1 MQQNILIVAADGQ
14 VREALA
20 SKFRGGDTNVTL
32 ATSANEAR
40 RVVETVSVD
49 AAIVESHLP
58 DGSGDELRAQILEVR
73 PDCRVVA
80 LTSFKLVRNSP
91 DMLRFGDR
99 DYLVTAEQ
107 LAGVLLA
114 PAAGGAESSGIDR
127 GQQALIHVVDSLVG
141 LLELDQRRFAASS
154 HHVMRLARATA
165 EELGAN
171 EEMLREALLGALLR
185 NIGRAAVEPE
195 ELFDEDPTTEDYPAR
210 VQQHVT
216 ASLRLL
222 EHIDF
227 PWKVMP
233 LIRHQHERYDG
244 AGQPDG
250 LRGREIPM
258 GARILAVVNAWVAMT
273 ARDEDARTADQALDW
288 LVIHAG
294 RAFDPEVV
302 EAFHRVIDRDLSAG
316 RRGKGR
322 PRVLIV
328 DADEQF
334 RRLLKMRLQNEGLET
349 IEAASYEKGLEQMLK
364 SPPALALLDLDHD
377 AAEAFQLLHEL
388 QQDARLVRLPVAL
401 TCGKRDRVLKL
412 RALRQGV
419 DDFIVKGDD
428 LEELVAR
435 VQNVLTREALRGSSE
450 AAPARRGITG
460 DLENLALPDIVQTLT
475 IGMKTACVSLTCDE
489 RNGQI
494 WFENGVPRHARIDEL
509 EGELSFYEM
518 VRWTAGEFV
527 IEHGVRT
534 KKKSLDQDAMFLL
547 MEGLR
552 LMDEASGAAGAAA
565 S

>member
-1 MQQNILIVAADGQ
+1 VLCRPLTAGSAA
-14 VREALA
+14 
-20 SKFRGGDTNVTL
+20 
-32 ATSANEAR
+32 
-40 RVVETVSVD
+40 
-49 AAIVESHLP
+49 
-58 DGSGDELRAQILEVR
+58 
-73 PDCRVVA
+73 
-80 LTSFKLVRNSP
+80 
-91 DMLRFGDR
+91 
-99 DYLVTAEQ
+99 
-107 LAGVLLA
+107 
-114 PAAGGAESSGIDR
+114 SGIDR

-165 EELGAN
+165 EELAAN
-171 EEMLREALLGALLR
+171 EEMLRETLLGALLR

-195 ELFDEDPTTEDYPAR
+195 DLFDEDPTAEDYPAR

-216 ASLRLL
+216 SSLRLL
-222 EHIDF
+222 EHVDF

-244 AGQPDG
+244 TGQPDG

-273 ARDEDARTADQALDW
+273 AREHEQRTADEALAW
-288 LVIHAG
+288 LVVHAG

-316 RRGKGR
+316 RRDKGR

-334 RRLLKMRLQNEGLET
+334 RRLLKMRLQNEGLDT
-349 IEAASYEKGLEQMLK
+349 VEASSYEKGLEAMLER
-364 SPPALALLDLDHD
+364 PPALTLLDLDRD
-377 AAEAFQLLHEL
+377 ATEAFQLLHEL
-388 QQDARLVRLPVAL
+388 QQDPRLARLPVAL
-401 TCGKRDRVLKL
+401 TCGRRDRVLKL

-435 VQNVLTREALRGSSE
+435 VQNVLTREAVRNAGE
-450 AAPARRGITG
+450 RAPARRGITG

-489 RNGQI
+489 QSGQI

-509 EGELSFYEM
+509 EGELAFYEM

-534 KKKSLDQDAMFLL
+534 KKKSLDHDAMFLL

-552 LMDEASGAAGAAA
+552 LMDEAAGSAGLAAF
-565 S
+565 